1 MATTKS
7 KPTKPSEV
15 NDRRSK
21 APVKTIAKERS
32 STTEQTDHEVRK
44 MLSLSSIMLGLVIF
58 LAISNL
64 VLAWYAVGRKVEV
77 IAVTESGNLTHPIP
91 VDQAFVTE
99 SRVLS
104 FVDECLRSSFSHDFE
119 IFRKTFNQALPCY
132 TSGGGKELTKAI
144 DPLLQDIKTRRLVM
158 SVSNETPTIV
168 RGPRLVGGVATWDVQ
183 VVMTMYFSGTRER
196 FPSQQRLASVSVV
209 RVPIEEDPRGIGIN
223 AIQLSPYVKQ

>member
-77 IAVTESGNLTHPIP
+77 IAGINLPMLI
-91 VDQAFVTE
+91 
-99 SRVLS
+99 
-104 FVDECLRSSFSHDFE
+104 
-119 IFRKTFNQALPCY
+119 
-132 TSGGGKELTKAI
+132 
-144 DPLLQDIKTRRLVM
+144 
-158 SVSNETPTIV
+158 
-168 RGPRLVGGVATWDVQ
+168 
-183 VVMTMYFSGTRER
+183 
-196 FPSQQRLASVSVV
+196 RLAKA
-209 RVPIEEDPRGIGIN
+209 RGCMDLAKATVAARDAGRNYITIASEFLGQD
-223 AIQLSPYVKQ
+223 A